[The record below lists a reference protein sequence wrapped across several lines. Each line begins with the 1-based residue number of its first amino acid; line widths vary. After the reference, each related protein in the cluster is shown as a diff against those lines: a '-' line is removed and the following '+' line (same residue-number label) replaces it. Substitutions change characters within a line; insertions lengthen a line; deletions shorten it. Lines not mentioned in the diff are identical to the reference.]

1 MEMLVLKLQKKIKD
15 FLFGAKNIS
24 LSKSEFVI
32 KLYFLYHYN
41 HYFITAYGTY

>member
-1 MEMLVLKLQKKIKD
+1 MPVLKLQKKIKD

-32 KLYFLYHYN
+32 ILYLLYHVAI
-41 HYFITAYGTY
+41 FIAAYGTY